1 MSVSELDGLDQNGQN
16 GAVYRSDSSLTLTN
30 TNSSPYQA
38 TPTPFSSDSD
48 AISIRKQ
55 KKEATRQQGQAQL
68 QATESEAGSHI
79 EVALGTMSSEKSRGT
94 VQRYLYQELD
104 ASYMSFVI
112 ILCFF
117 ISGLIDSVAFNS
129 WNCFVDMQTGNT
141 VFAALGLGGQPK
153 ASHSQQYYKS
163 LTSIGAFCL
172 GTLFFNT
179 LHRFPT
185 GFAEQA
191 SSRRRSTFIASFSI
205 QTALIVVATVLVS
218 QDLVSNQPF
227 LPGAFS
233 SGSNDKDSRPPA
245 MTNFL
250 DLCPVSLLSFQ
261 AAGQV
266 TLSRLLGMVE
276 LPTIVLSALYH
287 DFTADLLAI
296 RTSWKRSPS
305 LWEFLVVQQRRQGRR
320 LACII
325 ALFIGGII
333 GGEMYKSRA
342 GMAGAL
348 WLAAGAKLAIVV
360 AWCFWKGGSADND
373 GLPR

>member
-1 MSVSELDGLDQNGQN
+1 MSVSELDGFHQNGQN
-16 GAVYRSDSSLTLTN
+16 GALYRSDSSLTLTN
-30 TNSSPYQA
+30 ANNLPCQT
-38 TPTPFSSDSD
+38 TPKPFSSDSD
-48 AISIRKQ
+48 AISVRKQ
-55 KKEATRQQGQAQL
+55 EEKASHQQSQA
-68 QATESEAGSHI
+68 QATEPEAGSRI
-79 EVALGTMSSEKSRGT
+79 EVGMGTMSSEKSRGT

-191 SSRRRSTFIASFSI
+191 SSRRRSIFIASFSI
-205 QTALIVVATVLVS
+205 QTALIIVATVLVS

-320 LACII
+320 LASIV

-360 AWCFWKGGSADND
+360 AWCFWKGGSTDDD